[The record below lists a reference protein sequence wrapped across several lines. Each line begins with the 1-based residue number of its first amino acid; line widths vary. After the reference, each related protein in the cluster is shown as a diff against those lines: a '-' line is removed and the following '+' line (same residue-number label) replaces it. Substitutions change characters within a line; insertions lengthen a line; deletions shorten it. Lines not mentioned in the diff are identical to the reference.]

1 VSAPAGATR
10 CWGSFQD
17 RAARGLARHVAG
29 IPGPLKRH
37 VASVSPGSDETVQK
51 TREDRTPDHS
61 PPNARRRAAGAVA
74 NPVEKLHPIWAV
86 SSEASR
92 TSQQDLALQLD
103 ALNQAGCER
112 IFRDVGSGTL
122 RKRRPP
128 AVLKGRGVEERS
140 GVRRRHT
147 AVEHAR

>member
-1 VSAPAGATR
+1 MPARKNTTTKAASGQLVGYARVSTR
-10 CWGSFQD
+10 
-17 RAARGLARHVAG
+17 
-29 IPGPLKRH
+29 
-37 VASVSPGSDETVQK
+37 
-51 TREDRTPDHS
+51 
-61 PPNARRRAAGAVA
+61 
-74 NPVEKLHPIWAV
+74 
-86 SSEASR
+86 
-92 TSQQDLALQLD
+92 QQDLALQLD